1 MNINDNQDYFKSKI
15 SKDLKDGIQ
24 SFYSQA
30 RIKSPIYTDFFLSLT
45 SLHIRKVMPYY
56 LLSVLNTEEEDHRAC
71 IRGLVL
77 DTSSNYFYDW
87 RYSR

>member
-1 MNINDNQDYFKSKI
+1 MNRNDTKDYFKSKI
-15 SKDLKDGIQ
+15 SKNLKDGIQ

-30 RIKSPIYTDFFLSLT
+30 RIKSPENIDFFLSLT

-77 DTSSNYFYDW
+77 DTSSNFFYKGGYFQ
-87 RYSR
+87 

>member
-1 MNINDNQDYFKSKI
+1 MNRNDTKDYFKSKI
-15 SKDLKDGIQ
+15 SKNLKDGIQ

-30 RIKSPIYTDFFLSLT
+30 RIKSPENIDFFLSLT
-45 SLHIRKVMPYY
+45 CLYILKGVEEELVQKP
-56 LLSVLNTEEEDHRAC
+56 EEEDNRAC

-77 DTSSNYFYDW
+77 DTSSNFFYDW

>member
-1 MNINDNQDYFKSKI
+1 MNRNDTKDYFKSKI
-15 SKDLKDGIQ
+15 SKNLEDGIQ

-45 SLHIRKVMPYY
+45 CLNVLKPEDSNSKIR
-56 LLSVLNTEEEDHRAC
+56 TEEEDNRAC

>member
-1 MNINDNQDYFKSKI
+1 MNRNDTKDYFKSKI
-15 SKDLKDGIQ
+15 SKNLEDGIQ

-45 SLHIRKVMPYY
+45 CLYILTGVEEELAQKPA
-56 LLSVLNTEEEDHRAC
+56 EEEDNRAC

-77 DTSSNYFYDW
+77 DTSSNFFYKGGYFQ
-87 RYSR
+87 